1 LKEEFGAS
9 RVVARLIDIDVQF
22 EFDLVLVE
30 DARPAV
36 LAMIEQEGVDL

>member
-9 RVVARLIDIDVQF
+9 RVVAQLIDINVQF
-22 EFDLVLVE
+22 EFALVPVE
-30 DARPAV
+30 DTRPAV